1 MLHPT
6 RTAIRVPGL
15 VAALLIAAACSSS
28 GGASTAPSI
37 AASVAPP
44 ASVAASEAPSQPAAS
59 EAASSAPSEAAGEA
73 YEITVAKSATLGD
86 FLAGEDGKTLYTFSP
101 DTAPNKS
108 TCNGGCATAW
118 PPFLLEDD
126 ETATAGTGVTG
137 TIATFARDD
146 STKQVSY
153 NGKPLYYF
161 QNDKAAGD
169 TNGEGAG
176 EGKWHVAKP

>member
-1 MLHPT
+1 MLNPNRTGT
-6 RTAIRVPGL
+6 RVVGVI
-15 VAALLIAAACSSS
+15 AALMIAAACSSS
-28 GGASTAPSI
+28 GGASTAPST
-37 AASVAPP
+37 AASVAPASVAP
-44 ASVAASEAPSQPAAS
+44 ASVAPSSEPSEEASA
-59 EAASSAPSEAAGEA
+59 APSEAAGGS
-73 YEITVAKSATLGD
+73 YELTVATSATLGAY
-86 FLAGEDGKTLYTFSP
+86 LAGEDGKTLYTFAP

-126 ETATAGTGVTG
+126 ETATAGTGVSG

-146 STKQVSY
+146 ATKQVSY

-161 QNDKAAGD
+161 ANDTKAGD

-176 EGKWHVAKP
+176 AGKWHVAKP